1 MHHARPYTSAYIHT
15 RLNHTTHPAQPLTTH
30 TAHNTQHHTTP
41 IREMRVRGGGVSH
54 LVYLVPTVA
63 ALDFF
68 NSPPW
73 DIVLWIRAAGFEFFS
88 TTFLTLLML
97 VLRGI

>member
-1 MHHARPYTSAYIHT
+1 
-15 RLNHTTHPAQPLTTH
+15 
-30 TAHNTQHHTTP
+30 
-41 IREMRVRGGGVSH
+41 VRGGGVSH